1 VIAWFY
7 DGRVPA
13 AILAI
18 MVAEFFFLVLF
29 RPAVFRALWPS
40 LCAGGFLLLAWL
52 AAAAGAWFG
61 VIALAL
67 LLAGCCHALDV
78 VRRWR

>member
-1 VIAWFY
+1 VSAWFY

-18 MVAEFFFLVLF
+18 MVAEFFFLVLS
-29 RPAVFRALWPS
+29 RPAVCRALWPS

-52 AAAAGAWFG
+52 AASAGDWFG

-67 LLAGCCHALDV
+67 MLAGGCHALDV